1 MEEFNMNKQL
11 SFKMPVLDEE
21 ETKNEVEK
29 VFEEYRM
36 YLSQMP
42 SDILP
47 KVTASYS
54 IVPPSVTNE
63 FNSSTENIAIE
74 RLQYEMARDKFMNWV
89 HRAVNRLPKRERQI
103 IHMYY
108 MEEEKGY
115 DPDIMDEVRLGRT
128 TYYKVKGKALL
139 RLAFSLRKEVYKQ
152 KTQTEEVEVV

>member
-1 MEEFNMNKQL
+1 MNKQL

-21 ETKNEVEK
+21 ETKTEVEK

-74 RLQYEMARDKFMNWV
+74 RVQYEMARDKFMNWV

-115 DPDIMDEVRLGRT
+115 DPDIMDEVGLGRT

-139 RLAFSLRKEVYKQ
+139 RLAFSLRKEVFKQ
-152 KTQTEEVEVV
+152 KAQTEEVEIV

>member
-1 MEEFNMNKQL
+1 MNKQL

-139 RLAFSLRKEVYKQ
+139 RLAFGLRKEVFKQ
-152 KTQTEEVEVV
+152 KAQNEEGEVV

>member
-1 MEEFNMNKQL
+1 MNKQL

-29 VFEEYRM
+29 VFEKYRM

-152 KTQTEEVEVV
+152 KAQTEEVEVV

>member
-1 MEEFNMNKQL
+1 MNKQL

-74 RLQYEMARDKFMNWV
+74 RLKYEMARNKFMNWV

-115 DPDIMDEVRLGRT
+115 NPDIMDEVRLGRT

-152 KTQTEEVEVV
+152 KAQTEEVEVV

>member
-1 MEEFNMNKQL
+1 MNKQL
-11 SFKMPVLDEE
+11 TFKMPVLDEE

-36 YLSQMP
+36 YVSQMP

-139 RLAFSLRKEVYKQ
+139 RLAFSLRKEVFKQ
-152 KTQTEEVEVV
+152 KAQNEEVEVV

>member
-1 MEEFNMNKQL
+1 MNKQL

-74 RLQYEMARDKFMNWV
+74 RVQYEMARDKFMNWV

-139 RLAFSLRKEVYKQ
+139 RLAFSLRKEVFKQ
-152 KTQTEEVEVV
+152 KAQNEEVEIV

>member
-11 SFKMPVLDEE
+11 TFKMPVLDEE

-74 RLQYEMARDKFMNWV
+74 RIQYEMARDKFMNWV

-115 DPDIMDEVRLGRT
+115 DPDIMDEVKLGRT

-139 RLAFSLRKEVYKQ
+139 RLAFSLRKEVFKQ
-152 KTQTEEVEVV
+152 RAQNEEVEVV

>member
-1 MEEFNMNKQL
+1 MNKQL
-11 SFKMPVLDEE
+11 TFKMPVLDEE

-74 RLQYEMARDKFMNWV
+74 RVQYEMARKKFMDWV

-103 IHMYY
+103 IYMYY
-108 MEEEKGY
+108 MDEEKGY
-115 DPDIMDEVRLGRT
+115 GYDLDIMDEVKLGRT

-139 RLAFSLRKEVYKQ
+139 RLAFSLRKEVFKQ
-152 KTQTEEVEVV
+152 KAQNEEVEIV

>member
-1 MEEFNMNKQL
+1 MNKQL

-74 RLQYEMARDKFMNWV
+74 RVQYEMARDKFMNWV
-89 HRAVNRLPKRERQI
+89 YRAVNRLPKRERQI

-115 DPDIMDEVRLGRT
+115 DPDIMDEVKLGRT

-139 RLAFSLRKEVYKQ
+139 RLAFSLRKEVFKQ
-152 KTQTEEVEVV
+152 NTQTEEVGIV

>member
-1 MEEFNMNKQL
+1 MNKQL
-11 SFKMPVLDEE
+11 TFKMPVLDEE

-36 YLSQMP
+36 YVSQMP

-103 IHMYY
+103 IYMYY

-139 RLAFSLRKEVYKQ
+139 RLAFSLRKEIFKQ
-152 KTQTEEVEVV
+152 NTQSEEVEIV

>member
-1 MEEFNMNKQL
+1 MDKQL
-11 SFKMPVLDEE
+11 TFKMPVLDEE

-36 YLSQMP
+36 YLSKMP

-74 RLQYEMARDKFMNWV
+74 RLQYEMAREKCMNWV
-89 HRAVNRLPKRERQI
+89 HRAVNRLPKRERKI
-103 IHMYY
+103 IYMYY

-115 DPDIMDEVRLGRT
+115 DPDIMDEVKLGKT
-128 TYYKVKGKALL
+128 KYYKLKGRAIL
-139 RLAFSLRKEVYKQ
+139 RLAFNLKKEVYQ
-152 KTQTEEVEVV
+152 KTRRQKEVPSV

>member
-1 MEEFNMNKQL
+1 MEECNMNKQL
-11 SFKMPVLDEE
+11 TFKMPVLDEE

-36 YLSQMP
+36 YVSQMP

-139 RLAFSLRKEVYKQ
+139 RLAFSLRKEVFKQ
-152 KTQTEEVEVV
+152 KAQNEEVEVV

>member
-1 MEEFNMNKQL
+1 MNKQL
-11 SFKMPVLDEE
+11 TFKMPVLDEE

-29 VFEEYRM
+29 VFEKYRM

-74 RLQYEMARDKFMNWV
+74 RIQYEMARDKFMNWV
-89 HRAVNRLPKRERQI
+89 QRAVNRLPKRERQI
-103 IHMYY
+103 IYMYY

-115 DPDIMDEVRLGRT
+115 DPDIMDEVKLGRT

-139 RLAFSLRKEVYKQ
+139 RLAFSLRKEVFKQ
-152 KTQTEEVEVV
+152 KAQNEEVEVV

>member
-1 MEEFNMNKQL
+1 MNKQL

-74 RLQYEMARDKFMNWV
+74 RLQYEMARNKFMNWV

-115 DPDIMDEVRLGRT
+115 NPDIMDEVRLGRT

-152 KTQTEEVEVV
+152 KAQTEEVEVV

>member
-1 MEEFNMNKQL
+1 MNKQL
-11 SFKMPVLDEE
+11 TFKMPVLDEE

-74 RLQYEMARDKFMNWV
+74 RLQYEMARDKFINWV

-139 RLAFSLRKEVYKQ
+139 RLAFSLRKEVFKQ
-152 KTQTEEVEVV
+152 KAQNEEVEVV

>member
-1 MEEFNMNKQL
+1 MNKQL
-11 SFKMPVLDEE
+11 TFKMPVLDEE

-29 VFEEYRM
+29 VFEDYRI

-74 RLQYEMARDKFMNWV
+74 RVQYEMARDKFMNWV

-103 IHMYY
+103 IYMYY
-108 MEEEKGY
+108 LEEEKGY
-115 DPDIMDEVRLGRT
+115 DPDIMDEVKLGRT

-139 RLAFSLRKEVYKQ
+139 RLAFSLRKEVFKQ
-152 KTQTEEVEVV
+152 KPQSEEVEIV

>member
-108 MEEEKGY
+108 MEEDKGY

-139 RLAFSLRKEVYKQ
+139 RLAFSLRKEVFKQ
-152 KTQTEEVEVV
+152 KAQGEEVETV

>member
-1 MEEFNMNKQL
+1 MNKQL

-74 RLQYEMARDKFMNWV
+74 RVQYEMARDKFMNWV

-139 RLAFSLRKEVYKQ
+139 RLAFSLRKEVFKQ
-152 KTQTEEVEVV
+152 KTQNEEVEIV

>member
-1 MEEFNMNKQL
+1 MNKQL

-74 RLQYEMARDKFMNWV
+74 RVQYEMARDKFMNWV

-139 RLAFSLRKEVYKQ
+139 RLAFSLRKEVFKQ
-152 KTQTEEVEVV
+152 KAQAEEVEIV

>member
-1 MEEFNMNKQL
+1 
-11 SFKMPVLDEE
+11 
-21 ETKNEVEK
+21 
-29 VFEEYRM
+29 M

-74 RLQYEMARDKFMNWV
+74 RAQYEMARLKFMNWI

-103 IHMYY
+103 IYMYY

-115 DPDIMDEVRLGRT
+115 DPDIMDEVKLGRT

-139 RLAFSLRKEVYKQ
+139 RLAFSLRKEVFKQ
-152 KTQTEEVEVV
+152 KSQTEEVEIV

>member
-1 MEEFNMNKQL
+1 MNKQL

-29 VFEEYRM
+29 VFGEYRM

-74 RLQYEMARDKFMNWV
+74 RVQYEMARDKFMNWV
-89 HRAVNRLPKRERQI
+89 YRAVNRLPKRERQI

-115 DPDIMDEVRLGRT
+115 DPDIMDAVGLGRT

-139 RLAFSLRKEVYKQ
+139 RLAFSLRKEVFKQ
-152 KTQTEEVEVV
+152 NAQTEEVGIV

>member
-1 MEEFNMNKQL
+1 MNKQL

-36 YLSQMP
+36 YVSQMP

-74 RLQYEMARDKFMNWV
+74 RVQYEMARDKFMNWV

-115 DPDIMDEVRLGRT
+115 DPDIMDEVKLGRT

-139 RLAFSLRKEVYKQ
+139 RLAFSLRKEVFKQ
-152 KTQTEEVEVV
+152 RAQNEEVEVV

>member
-36 YLSQMP
+36 YLSKMP

-74 RLQYEMARDKFMNWV
+74 RLQYEMARDKFMSWV
-89 HRAVNRLPKRERQI
+89 FRAVNRLPKRERQI
-103 IHMYY
+103 IYMYY

-139 RLAFSLRKEVYKQ
+139 RLAFSLRKEVFKQ
-152 KTQTEEVEVV
+152 KAQDEEVKVV